1 MRFQYYILTFF
12 SIISL
17 IDSSNKCIFND
28 NDKAYKDNI
37 FRIITNFDSL
47 NSLNFNCSNQIN
59 MSILGFKP
67 NKQLI
72 LDNSLSLKGLKVNP
86 VNEMFMTIFEN
97 FKGFDLTSNPFKYV
111 NFTGNFNK
119 FWSIGF
125 SNLDFYYKKNLVDKA
140 CNKNLFDV
148 LPKEN
153 QFTGNI
159 LEFEFGNKFSSNT
172 CPLIFSNIK
181 LNFINF
187 NQISDSFV
195 EKNIFGF
202 QNISE
207 DLLKRLNSS
216 IYQLNIK
223 FYHTDLKSNLLNNY
237 VFANLTVL
245 DLNGQIKQIQQD
257 LFKYFK
263 HIRFIRFRM
272 QNIQH
277 ILVRNNKW
285 LDSLNSDLNIDINN
299 ETQINDN
306 GHRFITLVLYQ
317 TFYNVTLYDYPEKD
331 FCYFKDFPH
340 NRLVLPKLR
349 PNYKTSCSCTE
360 IYLIKYSY
368 LFSQAMSRYLDS
380 LSAQYYLSQYFVE
393 TLNDFKLTH
402 CVNASFQETITNCNF
417 NKRLILCNI
426 KTKEKSDKEETLFY
440 INDWGKLSKY
450 SDLILSLYLN
460 PIFSIISILFSV
472 LIIIILSSKEIPKE
486 NNRMYTYLRINSVL
500 NIIFVF
506 IRLFKLID
514 TCLSQDV
521 ICLAIHSKSESIQ
534 YFKIIFIHIIGN
546 VFQSASNLTHIT
558 YTLSRFITVSN
569 HKSSFLIF
577 IHNISYVKY
586 LVVVLL
592 FSFIINI
599 HIFFEFSI
607 LKETSQIFQLKKFDA
622 DKFSIYKQEP
632 FNDYKENFIHSEY
645 LILDILQYIKII
657 FSDIFYILISFIIDL
672 FLFVFVKKSMI
683 KKERLTVSFVANL
696 NRVVLDISRNQN
708 EQEKQKKI
716 NSLKNR
722 ITLMIFL
729 NGINF
734 LIFRIPLAVLS
745 FYGFIFRYDYQV
757 KVHKPDLTMYL
768 ICRYFK
774 FCRSLNGFFYFI
786 YLNSFIIQFF
796 IFYKLDKNFKKG
808 FNSIK
813 ICLKKCFRQNN

>member
-1 MRFQYYILTFF
+1 
-12 SIISL
+12 
-17 IDSSNKCIFND
+17 
-28 NDKAYKDNI
+28 
-37 FRIITNFDSL
+37 
-47 NSLNFNCSNQIN
+47 
-59 MSILGFKP
+59 
-67 NKQLI
+67 
-72 LDNSLSLKGLKVNP
+72 
-86 VNEMFMTIFEN
+86 MTIFEN

-111 NFTGNFNK
+111 NFTGNFYK

-125 SNLDFYYKKNLVDKA
+125 SNFDFYYRNNPVDKA

-148 LPKEN
+148 LPLEN
-153 QFTGNI
+153 QFTGFF
-159 LEFEFGNKFSSNT
+159 LEFEFDNKFSSNT

-181 LNFINF
+181 LNLINF
-187 NQISDSFV
+187 NQISDCFV

-216 IYQLNIK
+216 IYQLNIR

-237 VFANLTVL
+237 IFANLTVL

-257 LFKYFK
+257 LFKYFIN
-263 HIRFIRFRM
+263 IRFIRFRM

-285 LDSLNSDLNIDINN
+285 LDSLNFDLNIDINN
-299 ETQINDN
+299 STQVNN
-306 GHRFITLVLYQ
+306 NAHRIIALVFYQ

-331 FCYFKDFPH
+331 FCYFKNFPH

-349 PNYKTSCSCTE
+349 PNYKTSCSCSE

-368 LFSQAMSRYLDS
+368 LFSSEINHYLDS
-380 LSAQYYLSQYFVE
+380 LSGQYYLSQYFAE
-393 TLNDFKLTH
+393 TLNDYKFTH
-402 CVNASFQETITNCNF
+402 CMNASFQETIQNCNF

-426 KTKEKSDKEETLFY
+426 KTTAKSDEEETLFY
-440 INDWGKLSKY
+440 INDWGILSKY

-460 PIFSIISILFSV
+460 PIFSIISILFSF

-486 NNRMYTYLRINSVL
+486 KNRMYSYLRINSVL
-500 NIIFVF
+500 NIIFVS

-514 TCLSQDV
+514 TCSSQDI
-521 ICLAIHSKSESIQ
+521 ICTTIHSKSKSIQ

-546 VFQSASNLTHIT
+546 IFQSASNLTHIT

-569 HKSSFLIF
+569 QKSIYLTF
-577 IHNISYVKY
+577 IHKISFIKY
-586 LVVVLL
+586 LAAVFL

-607 LKETSQIFQLKKFDA
+607 LKETSQAFQLKEFDVG
-622 DKFSIYKQEP
+622 KFSIYKQEP

-645 LILDILQYIKII
+645 LVLDILQYIKII

-672 FLFVFVKKSMI
+672 FLFLFVEKSMI
-683 KKERLTVSFVANL
+683 KKERLTVSFVANV
-696 NRVVLDISRNQN
+696 NRVVLDISRNYQNN

-722 ITLMIFL
+722 ITLMIIL

-734 LIFRIPLAVLS
+734 LIFRLPIE
-745 FYGFIFRYDYQV
+745 
-757 KVHKPDLTMYL
+757 
-768 ICRYFK
+768 C
-774 FCRSLNGFFYFI
+774 
-786 YLNSFIIQFF
+786 
-796 IFYKLDKNFKKG
+796 
-808 FNSIK
+808 
-813 ICLKKCFRQNN
+813 

>member
-1 MRFQYYILTFF
+1 MRFQYYFLTFF
-12 SIISL
+12 SIIKL

-72 LDNSLSLKGLKVNP
+72 LDNSLNLKGLKVNP
-86 VNEMFMTIFEN
+86 VNDMFMTIFEN

-111 NFTGNFNK
+111 NFTGK
-119 FWSIGF
+119 FYKFLLISF
-125 SNLDFYYKKNLVDKA
+125 SNFDFYYKNNLVDQA

-153 QFTGNI
+153 LFTGFI
-159 LEFEFGNKFSSNT
+159 FSLEFDNKFSSNT

-207 DLLKRLNSS
+207 DLLKKLNSS

-237 VFANLTVL
+237 VFFNLTVL

-257 LFKYFK
+257 LFKYFIN
-263 HIRFIRFRM
+263 IRFIRFRM

-306 GHRFITLVLYQ
+306 GNRFITLVLYQ

-340 NRLVLPKLR
+340 KRLVLPKLR

-360 IYLIKYSY
+360 IYMIKYSY
-368 LFSQAMSRYLDS
+368 LFSRAMNRYLDS
-380 LSAQYYLSQYFVE
+380 LSGQYYLSQYFVE
-393 TLNDFKLTH
+393 TLNDFKFTH
-402 CVNASFQETITNCNF
+402 CINTSFQETITNCNF

-426 KTKEKSDKEETLFY
+426 KTKEKSDEEETLFY

-486 NNRMYTYLRINSVL
+486 KNRMFTYLRINSV
-500 NIIFVF
+500 
-506 IRLFKLID
+506 
-514 TCLSQDV
+514 
-521 ICLAIHSKSESIQ
+521 
-534 YFKIIFIHIIGN
+534 Y
-546 VFQSASNLTHIT
+546 
-558 YTLSRFITVSN
+558 
-569 HKSSFLIF
+569 
-577 IHNISYVKY
+577 
-586 LVVVLL
+586 
-592 FSFIINI
+592 
-599 HIFFEFSI
+599 
-607 LKETSQIFQLKKFDA
+607 
-622 DKFSIYKQEP
+622 QE
-632 FNDYKENFIHSEY
+632 
-645 LILDILQYIKII
+645 
-657 FSDIFYILISFIIDL
+657 
-672 FLFVFVKKSMI
+672 
-683 KKERLTVSFVANL
+683 
-696 NRVVLDISRNQN
+696 
-708 EQEKQKKI
+708 
-716 NSLKNR
+716 
-722 ITLMIFL
+722 
-729 NGINF
+729 
-734 LIFRIPLAVLS
+734 
-745 FYGFIFRYDYQV
+745 
-757 KVHKPDLTMYL
+757 KVHKPDLIMYL

-808 FNSIK
+808 
-813 ICLKKCFRQNN
+813 LKSFKEFLVKKLNYCEEC